1 MKAKTPPW
9 CQWLLGWKGP
19 VYIVSIHI
27 ANICSPWSVCQIWL
41 CTSDHIKLH
50 FNLIAVSL
58 LSDNISLLQN
68 LQVIRYICR
77 YGLSHAFK
85 TSLPMMFLTIPLLWI
100 YSVVYLHSSLL
111 LSFFLS
117 SPIFSSS
124 LPSSLLF
131 LYFLLFFLFSPF
143 PPYQSFP
150 FLSLSLLL
158 SFIPLNVFHLLNL
171 YSSEDCKVLA
181 VRRVFWLWALAY
193 IISKCFFSI
202 PPPTIFLPFW
212 LSGYLF
218 LFNL

>member
-9 CQWLLGWKGP
+9 CQRLLGWKGP
-19 VYIVSIHI
+19 MYIVSIHI

-58 LSDNISLLQN
+58 LSDNILPLQN

-100 YSVVYLHSSLL
+100 YSVVYLHSSPL
-111 LSFFLS
+111 LSFFLF
-117 SPIFSSS
+117 SPLLCLHLFFFCIFFFSSFSHLSLS
-124 LPSSLLF
+124 LPIN
-131 LYFLLFFLFSPF
+131 
-143 PPYQSFP
+143 P